1 MAQRNFNRGPIFIP
15 NGGGEEEPEVPRST
29 GFGADMD
36 AGRMTTYFSGD
47 RAPRTVYRDTP
58 GAAPVEQQAA
68 RNITPAEQMFSQLGQ
83 IVERGKAERQRK
95 RNLDDAALSF
105 CMVDAKQGNGFV
117 SPDVL
122 EAVSAQLGQ
131 EITGGNYTSDGNFIL
146 YGRQPIRNAQGQ
158 VVSDSIVPIAVANRE
173 TQLRTLQRSGLGQ
186 SLQRALWDGMTGSG
200 GLTKQQLIDR
210 GLKNPYEAEELAAA
224 KTEQK
229 AAEDLAKRQAR
240 MEDSLALDEAKANRR
255 AARNA
260 ARDAERRRLAA
271 QNEEDRWVRQNYRR
285 FKQET
290 RLATEDDVNNSA
302 LNREGKLANV
312 GDEIVS
318 NTLSDADAIK
328 KARDLYKST
337 VGAERRAEQFFEEPQ
352 ARGASPQAGAEGAG
366 ETPEPEEEMPTRGDS
381 QHTFI
386 DLSEVDDPNR
396 RAQILIG
403 AQPGSVAEVDG
414 ETRML
419 VGGQWVPAVNVNG
432 RWAPIQ

>member
-1 MAQRNFNRGPIFIP
+1 MATQRKFNQGPIFIP
-15 NGGGEEEPEVPRST
+15 NGGEEEQPEPRHPA

-36 AGRMTTYFSGD
+36 TGRMTQYFSDGSQ
-47 RAPRTVYRDTP
+47 RTTFN
-58 GAAPVEQQAA
+58 G
-68 RNITPAEQMFSQLGQ
+68 TPAEQMFVQMGNLISRDRESQ
-83 IVERGKAERQRK
+83 QRK
-95 RNLDDAALSF
+95 RSLDDAALSSA
-105 CMVDAKQGNGFV
+105 MIYARDNNGFTPP
-117 SPDVL
+117 SITKAIS
-122 EAVSAQLGQ
+122 EQLGQ
-131 EITGGNYTSDGNFIL
+131 EIVGGNYTSDGNFVM
-146 YGRQPIRNAQGQ
+146 YGRNPVRNAQGQ
-158 VVSDSIVPIAVANRE
+158 VVSENIIPIAIANRE
-173 TQLRTLQRSGLGQ
+173 MQLRTLQRSGLGQ
-186 SLQRALWDGMTGSG
+186 SYQKELWDKMTGGG
-200 GLTKQQLIDR
+200 GLTEQQLVDR
-210 GLKNPYEAEELAAA
+210 GFKNPYAEELLAA
-224 KTEQK
+224 KK
-229 AAEDLAKRQAR
+229 AEDAEAKRRAKIDDALLLDQVKAERR
-240 MEDSLALDEAKANRR
+240 M
-255 AARNA
+255 ARNA
-260 ARDAERRRLAA
+260 AQVEERRRLAA